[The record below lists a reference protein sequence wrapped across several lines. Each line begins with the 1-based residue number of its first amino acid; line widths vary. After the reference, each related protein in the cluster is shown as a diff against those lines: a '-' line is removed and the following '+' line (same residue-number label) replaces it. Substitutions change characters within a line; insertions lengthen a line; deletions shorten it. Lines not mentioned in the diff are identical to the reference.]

1 MIEYADNSA
10 NVAASPGRRYEGNVV
25 INLYTWGTPNGW
37 KASIMLEE
45 TGLDYRARAVDI
57 RTGPPYDPAFVA
69 ASPAA
74 KIPAIVDGVGPDGVP
89 FAVFESSA
97 ILVYLAE
104 KTASPLLPTEPRRRH
119 AAMQWLMFTTGAVGP
134 LFAQAFHFL
143 NSAPEDLPYAK
154 THFVN
159 ETRRLYRVMEE
170 RLGAAPFLAGE
181 TFTIADVAAFPH
193 VARHPRHGVDL
204 ADYARVRRWYDGI
217 RTRAG
222 VVKGMAVP

>member
-1 MIEYADNSA
+1 MID
-10 NVAASPGRRYEGNVV
+10 
-25 INLYTWGTPNGW
+25 LYTWGTPNGW

-45 TGLDYRARAVDI
+45 TGLDYRVRPVDI

-74 KIPAIVDGVGPDGVP
+74 KIPAIVDADGPGGSGGGP

-119 AAMQWLMFTTGAVGP
+119 AALQWLMFTTGAVGP

-143 NSAPEDLPYAK
+143 NSAAEDVPYAK

-170 RLGAAPFLAGE
+170 RLGAVPFLAGE
-181 TFTIADVAAFPH
+181 TYTIADVATFPH
-193 VARHPRHGVDL
+193 VARHARHGVDL
-204 ADYARVRRWYDGI
+204 ADYAHVQRWYDAIGA
-217 RTRAG
+217 RAG
-222 VVKGMAVP
+222 VAKGMAVP